1 MTNFNIATNYNIAGS
16 SAILPT
22 MPNYRR
28 AFVPGGS
35 WFLTVNLLERRQT
48 LLVDH
53 IDDLRDAVGRTRQG
67 RTFTIDAFVVLPD
80 HLHATLPP
88 ADVDFST
95 RWRLIKCRF
104 ARALPK

>member
-1 MTNFNIATNYNIAGS
+1 MTSYNSAGAC
-16 SAILPT
+16 AIVPT

-35 WFLTVNLLERRQT
+35 WFFTVNLLERRQT

-67 RTFTIDAFVVLPD
+67 NSFIIDAFVVLKR
-80 HLHATLPP
+80 LP
-88 ADVDFST
+88 AIT
-95 RWRLIKCRF
+95 QLMF
-104 ARALPK
+104 AE